1 MFFEKI
7 KNLVFF
13 FLGLDINGFQF
24 FIICIKIFWLDGKYI
39 VFGKVLEGMKVVRFI
54 EVSFIDVMDYF
65 IEDVIIVKSGELF
78 LDKSFDVIFIDVI
91 E

>member
-1 MFFEKI
+1 M
-7 KNLVFF
+7 
-13 FLGLDINGFQF
+13 
-24 FIICIKIFWLDGKYI
+24 DGKYI

-78 LDKSFDVIFIDVI
+78 LDKSFDVIFIDFI

>member
-1 MFFEKI
+1 M
-7 KNLVFF
+7 
-13 FLGLDINGFQF
+13 
-24 FIICIKIFWLDGKYI
+24 DGKYI

>member
-1 MFFEKI
+1 M
-7 KNLVFF
+7 
-13 FLGLDINGFQF
+13 
-24 FIICIKIFWLDGKYI
+24 DGKYI

-54 EVSFIDVMDYF
+54 EVLFIDVMDYF